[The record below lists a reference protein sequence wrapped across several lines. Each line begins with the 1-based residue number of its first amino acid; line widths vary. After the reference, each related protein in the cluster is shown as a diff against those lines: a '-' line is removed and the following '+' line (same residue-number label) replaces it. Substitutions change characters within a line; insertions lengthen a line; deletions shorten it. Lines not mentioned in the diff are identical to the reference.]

1 MSDISAFKYEPLIC
15 PTQYIRV
22 VFLERGVGNASI
34 HCRIKNVPFNKATD
48 YEALSYEW
56 GRRINHDQP
65 IYINGIPYLIRK
77 NLYDALIRIR
87 RSEWDRPLWVDALC
101 IDQNNICERNEQ
113 VKLMGQIYRQA
124 WDVLVWLGP
133 SRDRSD
139 LAISH
144 LSRIG
149 LYDRAASDKLF
160 NDKENA
166 YEEEMRAIA
175 ALCTRS
181 YWRRI
186 WVVQEIVLAR
196 QITYYCGDDI
206 IPGEIFT
213 TAGKYIEHARSP
225 RIQHLIT
232 EIRESLAFKIM
243 GYSPRDL
250 SLKQW
255 LIKTQDSFCSDPRDK
270 VFALLNLATDCR
282 GKLLADYKMSLSQV
296 YRQVLRFC
304 TNDRLT
310 KIPCS
315 DGFDLAH
322 VLQRALNNHIYS
334 VQLSSFDTDPIWVCG
349 IFSAEITSFDRPD
362 KPVLRHTLYPKNIFE
377 GHNSTWHS
385 KAMDCILSGDT
396 SKSISFIRKRRS
408 SHFTAP
414 VEQVDNIVIAATPA
428 IVAFRDPWTI
438 EPQTPDGTLKSRFKD
453 PRDNG
458 KPCYCSGQDCS
469 GFAPTDARIGDR
481 ICRFPQS
488 RIGLV
493 FRRVSAVEHVNSEA
507 DGDGDSESASD
518 VSFGEMDESW
528 HLVGRAIMDERFQI
542 SEKETEKF
550 WRGDPTDLS
559 TVSFGIEHGW
569 YLGLNMVTLQRLTA
583 E

>member
-1 MSDISAFKYEPLIC
+1 MSEISAFKYEPLIHS
-15 PTQYIRV
+15 TGYIRIAV
-22 VFLERGVGNASI
+22 LERGVGNAPI
-34 HCRIKNVPFNKATD
+34 HFRLTNVPLDQSTD

-65 IYINGIPYLIRK
+65 IYVNGNPYLIRK

-87 RSEWDRPLWVDALC
+87 RSEWGRPLWIDALC
-101 IDQNNICERNEQ
+101 IDQNNISERNEQ
-113 VKLMGQIYRQA
+113 VKLMGRIYRQA

-144 LSRIG
+144 LRRIG
-149 LYDRAASDKLF
+149 LGDRAANDKLF
-160 NDKENA
+160 NDKDNA
-166 YEEEMRAIA
+166 YEAEMRAIA
-175 ALCTRS
+175 ALCTRT

-196 QITYYCGDDI
+196 QITYCCGDDI
-206 IPGEIFT
+206 LLGEVFT
-213 TAGKYIEHARSP
+213 AAGKYIEHARSS

-232 EIRESLAFKIM
+232 EVRESLASKIM
-243 GYSPRDL
+243 GYTYRDL
-250 SLKQW
+250 TLKQW

-282 GKLLADYKMSLSQV
+282 GKFLADYEMSLSKV
-296 YRQVLRFC
+296 YREVLRFC

-310 KIPCS
+310 KIPCY

-385 KAMDCILSGDT
+385 KAMDCILGGDT
-396 SKSISFIRKRRS
+396 SKCISFIRKRRS
-408 SHFTAP
+408 SHFAAP
-414 VEQVDNIVIAATPA
+414 VEQVDSIMIAATPA
-428 IVAFRDPWTI
+428 IVAFRNPWTI
-438 EPQTPDGTLKSRFKD
+438 EPQTPDRTLKSQFKD

-458 KPCYCSGQDCS
+458 KPCYCSAQGCS

-493 FRRVSAVEHVNSEA
+493 FRRVSAVEHVHPDA
-507 DGDGDSESASD
+507 DSDSSSASD
-518 VSFGEMDESW
+518 VSFGEMDEIW

-542 SEKETEKF
+542 SEKETERF

-559 TVSFGIEHGW
+559 TVSFGSEHGW
-569 YLGLNMVTLQRLTA
+569 YLRLNMVTLQRLTA